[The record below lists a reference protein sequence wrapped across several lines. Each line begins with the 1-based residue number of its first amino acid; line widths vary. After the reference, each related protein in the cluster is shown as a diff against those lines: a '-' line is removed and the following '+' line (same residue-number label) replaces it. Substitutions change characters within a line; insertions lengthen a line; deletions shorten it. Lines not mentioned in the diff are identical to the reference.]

1 MMQTD
6 FITLLE
12 HAIPY
17 TYVSVLNTPE
27 TTEYYIDLTDPE
39 DEDELNIILS
49 CQYAAVTANGIS
61 GVYTMYI
68 NGDIAMQATKRVLNY
83 IPASKQPAQRKAK
96 KNSHRCRQIG
106 KSDSYVFC
114 QGYFPRNRGAQK
126 SYDKKRI
133 YWTEWAYN
141 KLVLHHANGA
151 TK

>member
-1 MMQTD
+1 MQKD

-83 IPASKQPAQRKAK
+83 IPAPKQPVQRKAK
-96 KNSHRCRQIG
+96 KTVTDADRLENLIRMCSAKVISQEIEARKNHMIKSAFIG
-106 KSDSYVFC
+106 
-114 QGYFPRNRGAQK
+114 Q
-126 SYDKKRI
+126 
-133 YWTEWAYN
+133 
-141 KLVLHHANGA
+141 NGR
-151 TK
+151 TTN

>member
-1 MMQTD
+1 MMQKD

-12 HAIPY
+12 QTIPY

-39 DEDELNIILS
+39 DEDELDIILS

-68 NGDIAMQATKRVLNY
+68 NGDIAMQATKRILNY

-96 KNSHRCRQIG
+96 KTVTDADRLENLIRMCSAKVISQEIEARKNHMINSAFIG
-106 KSDSYVFC
+106 
-114 QGYFPRNRGAQK
+114 
-126 SYDKKRI
+126 
-133 YWTEWAYN
+133 
-141 KLVLHHANGA
+141 LNGR
-151 TK
+151 TTN

>member
-1 MMQTD
+1 MQKD

-83 IPASKQPAQRKAK
+83 IPASKKPAQRKAK
-96 KNSHRCRQIG
+96 KTVTDADRLENLIRICSAKVISQEIEARKNHMIKSAFIG
-106 KSDSYVFC
+106 
-114 QGYFPRNRGAQK
+114 
-126 SYDKKRI
+126 
-133 YWTEWAYN
+133 
-141 KLVLHHANGA
+141 LNGR
-151 TK
+151 TIN